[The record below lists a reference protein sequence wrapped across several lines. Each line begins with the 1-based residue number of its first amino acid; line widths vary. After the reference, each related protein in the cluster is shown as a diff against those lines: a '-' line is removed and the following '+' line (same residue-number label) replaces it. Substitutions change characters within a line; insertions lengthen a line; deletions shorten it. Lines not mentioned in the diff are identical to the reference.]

1 MRLVVLPMPLWVQRD
16 SSNDTRT
23 TTDGCAV
30 HRRPPTVPGCA
41 VPLLHAQERA
51 ALGIE
56 KPTCHMPSQSQAQ
69 ECGHPDWAYSTAR
82 FNNSCNCT
90 HAMQNIALRVITWPR
105 VHRR

>member
-69 ECGHPDWAYSTAR
+69 ECGHPDWAYSTA
-82 FNNSCNCT
+82 
-90 HAMQNIALRVITWPR
+90 
-105 VHRR
+105 